1 MKYLLPLLLLAG
13 LTNAAGLTSA
23 GEEPGQ
29 IYLYIV
35 MNGERSQIVVL
46 TDKHDTLE
54 SCERAIETSKQN
66 HARAVVICGRA
77 LKKQKQTGL
86 RNGR

>member
-13 LTNAAGLTSA
+13 LANA
-23 GEEPGQ
+23 GEEPDQ

-46 TDKHDTLE
+46 TDKHGSLE
-54 SCERAIETSKQN
+54 SCERAIENSKQN
-66 HARAVVICGRA
+66 HARAVVVCGRD
-77 LKKQKQTGL
+77 LKKEKQTGL